1 MLQPRAPNT
10 VHSRSTSDWIYL
22 AVVVICAYLQI
33 STGSESSNVTP
44 NVVIQLH
51 TEQNETA
58 EKSTLLRTDSPLKIC
73 EWEDNTTLQHN
84 LRACEVRTIDMALK
98 HHLAILVPFVSVGPL
113 DLACQICLLDNSSD
127 LEWVWARRNQVGPLF
142 ILQSPGN
149 WILNW
154 SLFEP
159 VSTQPDSEY
168 VETPCLYGKSFTLHF
183 DQVNADK
190 HLGTYVCTD
199 RAKPDAPTNQI
210 WYHVDTINP
219 YEPTLDQLDLPSKY
233 ELYSKVET
241 LSQMQSLQ
249 KTVDTDLAAYQEYEN
264 FYHDPIYLTSL
275 VFNNLSKA
283 ASCGTHT
290 IRAYRSCF
298 VRIQPD
304 SIYDMTRFT
313 EEAKLIYTVLMYT
326 FDFLVSHHQYDDQVQ
341 NAAMRSAAKRRSVE
355 LGFHANLNLTDIYV
369 PCQYTLF
376 YHLPKL
382 EGFKPLTTRGF
393 YTDMN
398 YDFVCPELDPM
409 DLINL
414 ALERDVTK
422 MQVQLLGFEDI
433 RYMKIEKVTIEG
445 SQRIQLTCN
454 LNRPANCSELH
465 KDVIWKTESG
475 ITFTRR
481 TMLNE
486 RIYMSG
492 DCSLIIQMV
501 ERNDSGV
508 YQCFTR
514 SPKNPTMWSHSPYI
528 AYRLSVEKANY
539 KLPELNEFFVGLIIL
554 SIWALCIAIMW
565 FILMTYN
572 YHVYSSALIVAAARK
587 RQHEEKLNETE
598 NRFLQAQL
606 LTFGEEQT
614 TERSDASGDDSEV
627 ERWEEEEGEA
637 DQWVEHEMEKTDAD
651 EYSDSQYYNR
661 VDIADHMGEDSATH
675 ASDKNYVI

>member
-1 MLQPRAPNT
+1 M
-10 VHSRSTSDWIYL
+10 
-22 AVVVICAYLQI
+22 
-33 STGSESSNVTP
+33 
-44 NVVIQLH
+44 QLH
-51 TEQNETA
+51 PEQDQTA
-58 EKSTLLRTDSPLKIC
+58 EKFTQLRTDSPLKIC

-98 HHLAILVPFVSVGPL
+98 HHLPVLVPFVSVGPL
-113 DLACQICLLDNSSD
+113 DLACEVCLLDNSSD

-142 ILQSPGN
+142 VLQSPGN

-183 DQVNADK
+183 DQLNAGK
-190 HLGTYVCTD
+190 HLGTYVCMD

-275 VFNNLSKA
+275 VFNNLPKV
-283 ASCGTHT
+283 ASCGTYT

-313 EEAKLIYTVLMYT
+313 EEAKLIYTTLMYA
-326 FDFLVSHHQYDDQVQ
+326 FDFLVSHHQYDDQVR
-341 NAAMRSAAKRRSVE
+341 NVAMRSAAKRRSVE
-355 LGFHANLNLTDIYV
+355 LGFYANLNLTDIYV

-382 EGFKPLTTRGF
+382 KGFKPLTTRGF

-422 MQVQLLGFEDI
+422 MQVQLLGFDDV

-454 LNRPANCSELH
+454 LNRPVDCSEVH

-475 ITFTRR
+475 MTFTRR

-492 DCSLIIQMV
+492 DCSLIIQKV

-514 SPKNPTMWSHSPYI
+514 NPKNPTMWSRSPYI
-528 AYRLSVEKANY
+528 AYRLSIEKANY

-554 SIWALCIAIMW
+554 SIWAICIAIMW
-565 FILMTYN
+565 LILMAYN

-587 RQHEEKLNETE
+587 RKHEEKLSEAE

-637 DQWVEHEMEKTDAD
+637 DQWVEREMEETDVD
-651 EYSDSQYYNR
+651 EYSKSQYYNR
-661 VDIADHMGEDSATH
+661 MDSDDHMGEESATH
-675 ASDKNYVI
+675 ESDEHYVI